1 MLIYFSIL
9 SLSLFSRGIRTL
21 IDPDGL
27 AAGVAILGEHAVE
40 AGEAVGSTLA
50 HDVALTAQVL
60 VAFETGKVFHVPGPP
75 LSLSTLVREDYL
87 KMLKIIGKLWR

>member
-1 MLIYFSIL
+1 
-9 SLSLFSRGIRTL
+9 L

-60 VAFETGKVFHVPGPP
+60 VAFEAGKVFHVPGSP

-87 KMLKIIGKLWR
+87 KMLKS

>member
-1 MLIYFSIL
+1 
-9 SLSLFSRGIRTL
+9 L

-27 AAGVAILGEHAVE
+27 AAGVAILSEHAVE

-87 KMLKIIGKLWR
+87 KMLKPEVKIWR